1 MYNRWVSGYGLV
13 VEHVLA
19 KDEIRVRFPV
29 AAHRK
34 RSFIFRE
41 SKAGAMFFHQK
52 KQARRG
58 RGSFNSTELK
68 LSVTDVPK
76 VHLTSSQKAP

>member
-29 AAHRK
+29 AAQKNRRFLSGNRK
-34 RSFIFRE
+34 PERE
-41 SKAGAMFFHQK
+41 LPSADEN
-52 KQARRG
+52 ARPG
-58 RGSFNSTELK
+58 REIL
-68 LSVTDVPK
+68 
-76 VHLTSSQKAP
+76 